1 MTRFPLDPPTVAIL
15 PSVET
20 VAGLPSVAAEGAL
33 SWVLGRGR
41 FFQRLGGDWISK
53 PETSD
58 PAWASASLAI
68 SSSGDDDAPGTSGA
82 PIRTL
87 AEWRERTSRLAIGQA
102 TLTLLDSLTAETDI
116 TLGGACDADLDRWL
130 YVTAAPAV
138 LLSTTLSAVTPWALD
153 ASTNTVGTV
162 TGTASLVAYAGSAG
176 LAGKLWRIVGGA
188 RGGAC
193 GVLGRSEGAGA
204 LVFAPPISALYAVD
218 TVTPQAGDTIEVIEP
233 LTLAEQLKVGVG
245 CNVFLD
251 GVALGNGGNHDVQVP
266 AGSKLWA
273 SGCAF
278 SGGIDALQ
286 AGAVELTGCALDGSV
301 RAEGDGAGGS
311 SRIEVRGCH
320 ARALEVRGGG
330 VAIFSDVVTTY
341 QMTLEAMSSALVA
354 SGFVF
359 FDSLSSTAL
368 SLGKRSLLDA
378 AGVLNGRGATGSPA
392 RVVAG
397 KGAMLAY
404 AAKPNIAGTGSE
416 WSANGATGNF
426 SALPVSGGVD
436 GTFIVAR

>member
-1 MTRFPLDPPTVAIL
+1 MSGYPLSPAAAAVL
-15 PSVET
+15 PSSET
-20 VAGLPSVAAEGAL
+20 VAGLPSVAEEGAL
-33 SWVLGRGR
+33 SWVIKRGR
-41 FFQRLGGDWISK
+41 FFQRLGGDWVSR

-162 TGTASLVAYAGSAG
+162 TGTASLVAYAGAAG

-204 LVFAPPISALYAVD
+204 LVFVPPISALYAVD
-218 TVTPQAGDTIEVIEP
+218 TVTPQAGDTIEVLEP
-233 LTLAEQLKVGVG
+233 LTLAERLRVGVG

-251 GVALGNGGNHDVQVP
+251 GVALGIGGNHDVQVP

-330 VAIFSDVVTTY
+330 VAIFSDIVTTY

-359 FDSLSSTAL
+359 FDSLASTAL

-378 AGVLNGRGATGSPA
+378 AGVLNGRGTTGTPA

-404 AAKPNIAGTGSE
+404 SAKPNIAGTGSE
-416 WSANGATGNF
+416 WSANGSTGNF